1 LFGWRVGKESASWL
15 TLNPRPI
22 SEWVNAGVDQIAH
35 LPGFRGDERTTV
47 PVPSRYEIRAED
59 ARTAAGR
66 RIIVASTAAAL
77 VAHAQ
82 RAGDPDLA
90 GRVQRLLERNLRT
103 LRDAGVLIAVGSDE
117 YDDIST
123 AEVAYLASTRLFT
136 PNELLRMW
144 AETTPRAIFP
154 ERRIGRLLPGYEA
167 SFVVLDENPLTHFDN
182 IFRVRSAMKQGHEIP
197 LHR

>member
-1 LFGWRVGKESASWL
+1 M
-15 TLNPRPI
+15 
-22 SEWVNAGVDQIAH
+22 
-35 LPGFRGDERTTV
+35 
-47 PVPSRYEIRAED
+47 
-59 ARTAAGR
+59 
-66 RIIVASTAAAL
+66 
-77 VAHAQ
+77 
-82 RAGDPDLA
+82 A